1 MLRKRTPIRDHSAE
15 ANLFARRAFTAFIF
29 VLLLVAILISN
40 LYNLQIV
47 AHDSYQ
53 TRSNENRIK
62 VIPVAPNRGLIYDRN
77 GYLLAENKPVY
88 NLEVIP
94 EEVDNLDEALDKV
107 SQLIEIS
114 AQQRQEFLDDI
125 RNNRRFKSQV
135 LKSRLDEKE
144 VALFS
149 VNQHKFPGFSIEA
162 RLARYYPYGDTLT
175 HALGYVAKLNKKEL
189 AQLEAEDLA
198 TNYRATRDFGKL
210 GLEKFY
216 EHLLHGEVGSQSVE
230 INNRGR
236 VLRRLEETPPV
247 PGKDLHLTLDIGLQQ
262 IAQLALQDMRG
273 AVIALDA
280 KTGGILALYSNPSYD
295 PNLFVHGI
303 SSKDYKELLNPDR
316 PLINR
321 ATQGRYAPASTIK
334 PHMAI
339 FGLEEGLVSESTKM
353 WDPGFFQIPN
363 VDHKWRDWKR
373 WGHGHVDVYKAIE
386 ESCDTY
392 FYDIAYRAGI
402 TKISDFMAQF
412 GFGDLSGIDI
422 SEETSAILPTADWKR
437 GRFREPWYPGDSISV
452 GIGQGYWTV
461 TPIQI
466 ANSVNILVNKGKH
479 NPPHLVSQL
488 GHDNVREDINNQEK
502 PPVELKNERHWQIA
516 LDAMHNT
523 VEKVTGTAHKAFLG
537 ADYDP
542 AGKTGTA
549 QVVSIA
555 QGERYDAEKLKERHR
570 DNAIYV
576 GFAPFNDPKIV
587 VTVIVEN
594 SGGGST
600 VAAPIARKV
609 MDYYFIANPL
619 ANTSSSA
626 SQSVV
631 ARANEESQP

>member
-29 VLLLVAILISN
+29 VLILVAILVSN

-47 AHDSYQ
+47 AHQTYQ
-53 TRSNENRIK
+53 TRSNDNRIK
-62 VIPVAPNRGLIYDRN
+62 VIPIAPNRGLIYDRN
-77 GYLLAENKPVY
+77 GNLLAENKPIY

-94 EEVDNLDEALDKV
+94 EEVDDLNDSLDRI
-107 SQLIEIS
+107 SRLIDITE
-114 AQQRQEFLDDI
+114 QERQEFLDDI
-125 RNNRRFKSQV
+125 RNNRRFNSQV
-135 LKSRLDEKE
+135 LKSRLDDKE

-149 VNQHKFPGFSIEA
+149 VNQHKFPGFNIEA

-189 AQLEAEDLA
+189 AILEAEDQA

-216 EHLLHGEVGSQSVE
+216 ETELHGEVGSQSVE

-236 VLRRLEETPPV
+236 VLRTLDETAPV
-247 PGKDLHLTLDIGLQQ
+247 PGKDLTLTLDIGLQQ

-280 KTGGILALYSNPSYD
+280 KTGGVLALYSNPSYD

-303 SSKDYKELLNPDR
+303 SSKNYKELLNPDR

-339 FGLEEGLVSESTKM
+339 FGLEEGLVTETTQM

-373 WGHGHVDVYKAIE
+373 WGHGHVDVYRAIE

-402 TKISDFMAQF
+402 TKISNFMAQF

-422 SEETSAILPTADWKR
+422 KEETTAILPTADWKR
-437 GRFREPWYPGDSISV
+437 GRFRESWYPGDTISV

-466 ANSVNILVNKGKH
+466 ANAINIMVNKGKN
-479 NPPHLVSQL
+479 NPPHLVQQLSQN
-488 GHDNVREDINNQEK
+488 GVFEDINNDEK
-502 PPVELKNERHWQIA
+502 PPVELKDPRHWQIA

-523 VEKVTGTAHKAFLG
+523 VKKTTGTAHKAFK
-537 ADYDP
+537 DTNYDS

-576 GFAPFNDPKIV
+576 GFAPFDDPQIV

-594 SGGGST
+594 AGAGSSI
-600 VAAPIARKV
+600 AAPVARKV

-619 ANTSSSA
+619 EGEKEAPKS
-626 SQSVV
+626 
-631 ARANEESQP
+631 